1 MPGSY
6 QWGPPGPSWQLGLR
20 ADPPAD
26 GAVQLIAAVRR
37 AGSETA
43 LTAGS
48 DAAPAAGS
56 DAAPA
61 AGSDAAPAAGS
72 DAALAT
78 GSLTLQIRDANG
90 DVTEDGSGP
99 RSTADLPLTDEV
111 TEIAGW
117 RVPAAAAYR
126 VSLGGIDG
134 DAPLVSGWV
143 DAPGA

>member
-1 MPGSY
+1 MSGSY
-6 QWGPPGPSWQLGLR
+6 QWGPPGSSWQLGLR

-26 GAVQLIAAVRR
+26 GALQLIAAVRR
-37 AGSETA
+37 TGSETG
-43 LTAGS
+43 L
-48 DAAPAAGS
+48 AA
-56 DAAPA
+56 
-61 AGSDAAPAAGS
+61 
-72 DAALAT
+72 
-78 GSLTLQIRDANG
+78 GSLTLQIRDADG

-117 RVPAAAAYR
+117 RVPTAAAYR

-143 DAPGA
+143 DAGA